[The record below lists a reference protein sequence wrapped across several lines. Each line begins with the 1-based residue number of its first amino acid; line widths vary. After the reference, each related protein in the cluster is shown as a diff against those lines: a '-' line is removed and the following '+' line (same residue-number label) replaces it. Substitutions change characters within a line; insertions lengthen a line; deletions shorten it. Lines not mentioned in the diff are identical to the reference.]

1 MNRRHLHFALLGKG
15 LLASAALLLLLIGEQ
30 GLDAK
35 PKAQWRPQPT
45 EQVLSVQPATQLQPV
60 SHCTVGES
68 ELIIAYST
76 RNISALRGHSD
87 AASKLPIASA
97 CARYLLATNDK

>member
-60 SHCTVGES
+60 SRIRRSPLWTGQTLQRSWVF
-68 ELIIAYST
+68 
-76 RNISALRGHSD
+76 
-87 AASKLPIASA
+87 
-97 CARYLLATNDK
+97 